1 MKQEHYY
8 RQMNKSQQAAYYAM
22 MEGFL
27 AISPEFD
34 VPRLE
39 NRDLTDIFF
48 RLRLDHPEIF
58 YVNTFSYRFTDIGDS
73 VRMTPR
79 YMFEKKKILEHRKAL
94 DARVTRL
101 VRQAQGLTPLEKEL
115 FIHDFITS
123 NVTYDK
129 LKKQYSHEI
138 IGPLA
143 QGIGVCEGIAK
154 TVKILCDRLGLGC
167 IIAVSDADPDNGVR
181 YRHAWNLI
189 ELDGKW
195 YHMDATFDNSLGRYG
210 AKRFDYFNLSDR
222 QIFADHRPSMYLIPE
237 CGDSRRGYYIENRL
251 ALTKTEDVGKR
262 LKAVVRKGQPHFV
275 FQWRGGYLNRDILGA
290 ILEEAAQAAAEGGKE
305 VYMSMNPGQMVIEL
319 TLKDNGDGGSGESRP
334 AICVEQADE
343 GDIDERE
350 RMQ

>member
-8 RQMNKSQQAAYYAM
+8 RQMNKWQQAAYYAM
-22 MEGFL
+22 LEGFRL
-27 AISPEFD
+27 IAPEFD
-34 VPRLE
+34 VPKLD
-39 NRDLTDIFF
+39 NRELTDIFF

-58 YVNTFSYRFTDIGDS
+58 YVNTFSYRFTNVSDS

-79 YMFEKKKILEHRKAL
+79 YMFEKKKIMEHKKAL
-94 DARVTRL
+94 DARIERL
-101 VRQAQGLTPLEKEL
+101 VRQAKDLPAVEKEL
-115 FIHDFITS
+115 FIHNFITA

-143 QGIGVCEGIAK
+143 QGVGVCEGIAK

-167 IIAVSDADPDNGVR
+167 IIAVSDADPDHGVR
-181 YRHAWNLI
+181 YRHAWNMI

-222 QIFADHRPSMYLIPE
+222 QIFADHRPAMYPVPE
-237 CGDSRRGYYIENRL
+237 CGDSRRCYYRENRL
-251 ALTKTEDVGKR
+251 ALTKAEDVGKR
-262 LKAVVRKGQPHFV
+262 LNAVVRKGQPHFV
-275 FQWRGGYLNRDILGA
+275 FQWRGGYLNRDILGE
-290 ILEEAAQAAAEGGKE
+290 ILEAAALAAAKKKKN

-319 TLKDNGDGGSGESRP
+319 TLKDSENGGCEEKNRD
-334 AICVEQADE
+334 ICVEQADE
-343 GDIDERE
+343 GGY
-350 RMQ
+350 